1 MLEIK
6 YLSSVN
12 QNHIIGVALHPNYKS
27 MKIFENEFLSTIN
40 FNVETKLL
48 EFLYLFDFDENDLE
62 SEKSSSS
69 EEITE
74 NDFMDTLEVPSK
86 KPKQET
92 ACDRLINEYQ
102 KFKACTISKKYEN
115 PLDYWKNS
123 EFYMLKLIS
132 KSVFVVQAS
141 SAEPERHNSA
151 AGQIVTYKRSLLLPE
166 RVEDLVMYNEFLKNK

>member
-74 NDFMDTLEVPSK
+74 NDFMDTLEVP
-86 KPKQET
+86 
-92 ACDRLINEYQ
+92 
-102 KFKACTISKKYEN
+102 
-115 PLDYWKNS
+115 
-123 EFYMLKLIS
+123 
-132 KSVFVVQAS
+132 
-141 SAEPERHNSA
+141 
-151 AGQIVTYKRSLLLPE
+151 
-166 RVEDLVMYNEFLKNK
+166 